1 MKVIENI
8 ATGQRFEIMDG
19 ALYPEKLYRDVTKK
33 ALEERKKMD
42 LDFIEIPAPELP
54 EPAPEPKE
62 EPKPEPKPKKKAKKS
77 RKKSSKKNDEKKS

>member
-42 LDFIEIPAPELP
+42 LDFIEVPAPELP
-54 EPAPEPKE
+54 EPAP

>member
-42 LDFIEIPAPELP
+42 LDFIEVPAPELAPEP
-54 EPAPEPKE
+54 EPAPKE
-62 EPKPEPKPKKKAKKS
+62 EPKPKKKAKKS